1 MSQSGQLALW
11 AVYQLTV
18 QGQPGPKVVCPQHEW
33 EAVEQASPG
42 VHRLIKA
49 GIDSEGEAE
58 RLARGASGDAKVRA
72 RTKPVASAPGGGSA
86 ADEAAIQEGRDGR
99 ELLQDGQSA

>member
-1 MSQSGQLALW
+1 MSKSAQLALW
-11 AVYQLTV
+11 AVYQMTV

-58 RLARGASGDAKVRA
+58 RLARGTSGDAKVRA
-72 RTKPVASAPGGGSA
+72 RMKRIASAPGGESV
-86 ADEAAIQEGRDGR
+86 ADEAAIQKGRDGR
-99 ELLQDGQSA
+99 ELLQDGQAA